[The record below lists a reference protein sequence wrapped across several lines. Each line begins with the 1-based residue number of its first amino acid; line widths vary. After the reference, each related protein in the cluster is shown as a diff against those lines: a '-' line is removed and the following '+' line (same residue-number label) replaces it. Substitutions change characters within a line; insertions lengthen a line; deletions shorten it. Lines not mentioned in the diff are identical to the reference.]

1 MQVYIVDDSR
11 LVRSRLVAMLGQLE
25 HVDIAGQAG
34 DAAEALAA
42 IPQLHPDFVILDV
55 HLPDREGI
63 SVLESIKRLGSPPVV
78 AMLTNYT
85 DEYHR
90 LRCETAGA
98 DYFLDKSKQFDE
110 IPGIL
115 RRLTQTQEPDHG

>member
-1 MQVYIVDDSR
+1 MQVYIVDDSG
-11 LVRSRLVAMLGQLE
+11 LVRSRLVAMLRQLE

-55 HLPDREGI
+55 HLPDRDGI
-63 SVLESIKRLGSPPVV
+63 AVLERIKQLGSPPVV

-85 DEYHR
+85 DDYHR

-98 DYFLDKSKQFDE
+98 DYFLDKSKEFDA

-115 RRLTQTQEPDHG
+115 RKLMQTDARDHG

>member
-1 MQVYIVDDSR
+1 VR
-11 LVRSRLVAMLGQLE
+11 PWLVGNRSPQK
-25 HVDIAGQAG
+25 GQAG

-42 IPQLHPDFVILDV
+42 IPQPHPDFLILDV
-55 HLPDREGI
+55 HLPDRDGI
-63 SVLESIKRLGSPPVV
+63 AVLESIKQLRSPPVV

-85 DEYHR
+85 DDCHR

-98 DYFLDKSKQFDE
+98 DYFLDKSKEFAA

-115 RRLTQTQEPDHG
+115 RRLMQTEAPDHG